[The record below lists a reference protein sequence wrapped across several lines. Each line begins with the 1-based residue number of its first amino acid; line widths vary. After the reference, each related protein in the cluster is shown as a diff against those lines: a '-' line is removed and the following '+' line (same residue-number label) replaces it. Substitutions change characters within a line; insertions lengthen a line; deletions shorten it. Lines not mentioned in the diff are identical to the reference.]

1 MGMAGGWA
9 RAHRVGMAAALLLLL
24 SLPALSLPAAAQT
37 ATDTPA
43 TADSPPTVTITGNR
57 FTVETLTRATEGFV
71 LDHGHP
77 SPRLNQLTRWERP
90 VCPEAINVPADVAAF
105 LTTRIRTV
113 AAQVGAPTRDGCK
126 RDIEI
131 IFSDTPQA
139 VMDAVADKRSFLLGY
154 HFVNQTKALSK
165 VTQAIQAWYV
175 TAVRDGAVTV
185 VDDPYYASGMHSDDP
200 LKDQFHGN
208 GGSRL
213 SHDMASVFDNI
224 VVIVDTTKIEGET
237 FGSLADY
244 LAMLVLAQPAS
255 AVGQC
260 NPLPSIL
267 SLFSDAC
274 PSAQR
279 VRSLSPADKAYLEG
293 LYSVAPDAVG
303 NLQRATIATHMLD
316 SLKTSILAAD
326 GGTPAAK

>member
-1 MGMAGGWA
+1 MGMTAGRA
-9 RAHRVGMAAALLLLL
+9 RAHRVGMAAALLLFL
-24 SLPALSLPAAAQT
+24 SLPALSLLAAAQT
-37 ATDTPA
+37 AADTPA
-43 TADSPPTVTITGNR
+43 ATDSPPTVTITGNR

-71 LDHGHP
+71 QDHGHP

-90 VCPEAINVPADVAAF
+90 VCPQAINVPADVAAF
-105 LTTRIRTV
+105 LTTRIKTV
-113 AAQVGAPTRDGCK
+113 AGQVGAPTRDGCK

-131 IFSDTPQA
+131 IFSDAPQA

-154 HFVNQTKALSK
+154 HFVNQTKTVSK

-175 TAVRDGAVTV
+175 TAVRDGATTV
-185 VDDPYYASGMHSDDP
+185 VDDPYYVPGPNDP

-213 SHDMASVFDNI
+213 SHDMTSVFDNI

-267 SLFSDAC
+267 SLFTDAC

-279 VRSLSPADKAYLEG
+279 VRTLSPADKAYLEG

-303 NLQRATIATHMLD
+303 SLQRATIATHMLD
-316 SLKTSILAAD
+316 SLKTSVLAPD